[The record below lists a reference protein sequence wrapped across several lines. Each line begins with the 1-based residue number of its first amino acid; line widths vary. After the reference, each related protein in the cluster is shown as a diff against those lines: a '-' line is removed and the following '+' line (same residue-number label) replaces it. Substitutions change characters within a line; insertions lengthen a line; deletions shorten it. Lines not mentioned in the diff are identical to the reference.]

1 MGFGSR
7 VQMMV
12 KKVCSYK
19 VISLMHKLKAAKAVH
34 QHSVLDVWD
43 SVRYMRL
50 VDWLEATGQ
59 YIQVNLELHNT
70 FKADD
75 LGKHG
80 RIVATA
86 GEMSDYDND
95 RNNGSGCSERGE
107 KSSESCSKE
116 RSAYKR
122 AHDH

>member
-75 LGKHG
+75 LGKVFIQLKVVERRKQTRNTG
-80 RIVATA
+80 NQA
-86 GEMSDYDND
+86 GAGPQEVPIRS
-95 RNNGSGCSERGE
+95 RN
-107 KSSESCSKE
+107 
-116 RSAYKR
+116 
-122 AHDH
+122 